1 MLFLFLGLSSADLIF
16 YGFLLLIGM
25 VVFVYIRIK
34 RLFGTESDYLSDD
47 SDTSDGDYFD
57 MDSADW

>member
-1 MLFLFLGLSSADLIF
+1 MFLFLGLSHADLIF
-16 YGFLLLIGM
+16 YGFLLMIGV
-25 VVFVYIRIK
+25 VVFVYIKIK